1 MQATLLTSVML
12 PLALGVIMFG
22 LGLGLALEV
31 GGIKMTDASLAH
43 ALGFAALVFI
53 LAEGGFT
60 TRWVDIKGSLSV
72 AGLLATVGVLISI
85 GLVVTSGWASTC
97 PRPS

>member
-1 MQATLLTSVML
+1 MMSLDAMLLFGAVVVLAAALAARLGSRLGL
-12 PLALGVIMFG
+12 PSLLLF

-60 TRWVDIKGSLSV
+60 TRWVDIKGS
-72 AGLLATVGVLISI
+72 
-85 GLVVTSGWASTC
+85 
-97 PRPS
+97 R